1 MTLNLK
7 RCISILLVLMLLIG
21 IVPHAYAAEVSE
33 TVAAATEPEETV
45 DPTEPTEPTYPP
57 NNLST
62 PAALSAANDYAVM
75 SVASTQN
82 SIMLFDYADNGNY
95 TTVLNYQ
102 VSVSYKPNGT
112 GSTKTAYIKNMGWHF
127 ARYGGVPYPD
137 APLYCIE
144 PYRTYAASTSG
155 NSVDRGVTMDGSGS
169 TSGSNVWY
177 ALPAARREAIGLIL
191 LYSNQKW
198 DHSISVTTTKK
209 DSNPNV
215 PLRIATQMLIY
226 EIVCGLRD
234 PVTFESNSTNEC
246 GTDGDIF
253 YEVGAASVPYF
264 APNYNSLVDSIQAA
278 KKIPGF
284 TSASSS
290 SAPTIT
296 LTGEETAVYDS
307 NGVLPNFS
315 FTDGNGA
322 EFYKSGCD
330 LYITQTG
337 TISESTVFKATRS
350 LPSAASSTYCLWYM
364 SGSSYQTTISLE
376 NPSTGSLNAYF
387 KLKGAPQT
395 GNLSLTKTTE
405 DGMNLSG
412 WRFGIYSNSACS
424 SLVSGP
430 YTTNSSGKV
439 SVTGL
444 TAGTYY
450 VKELGHTDSA
460 INALY
465 TCASTNPQK
474 VTISAGATASVSFY
488 NKLNTGGLSLTKTT
502 DDGKN
507 LSGWKFGIYSDAA
520 CTSLVSGPHTTSA
533 SGKISV
539 SGLTPGTYYVKEL
552 GHTDSAINALYTCAS
567 TNPQQVTITSGATA
581 SVSFQNKLN
590 TGGVKLVKKTNTG
603 NNLSGWQIGLYTDS
617 ACTSVVAGSPFTTG
631 ADGTITVSNLIPG
644 TYYAKE
650 VASSDPYWVCD
661 TAVKTVTVATGQT
674 AEVTFTNTHKGR
686 GKIIKTM
693 PDGGSV
699 SGWVFEVYSS
709 ENKLVGT
716 CTTGEDGT
724 ILTDYL
730 LPGEYTVKEI
740 IPADS
745 PYICD
750 APNPKTITITPGQ
763 TTEVTFTNRLK
774 PGEIM
779 VEKVD
784 TQGTPLSGAEFLLE
798 WSIDGKE
805 WKPVTYT
812 EALDVKEGTCTS
824 DSLADGKLT
833 SGEDG
838 IIRFTG
844 LNPNSLYRLT
854 ETKAPN
860 GYQLLT
866 EPAFEGKIQ
875 VEDEY
880 FVQLTV
886 VNAPVYELPMTGAS
900 SGLLLKVS
908 QIICA
913 ALLLSLI
920 GYHVYQT
927 EQKKR
932 R

>member
-1 MTLNLK
+1 
-7 RCISILLVLMLLIG
+7 
-21 IVPHAYAAEVSE
+21 
-33 TVAAATEPEETV
+33 
-45 DPTEPTEPTYPP
+45 
-57 NNLST
+57 
-62 PAALSAANDYAVM
+62 M

-137 APLYCIE
+137 DPLYCIE

-155 NSVDRGVTMDGSGS
+155 NFVDRGVTMDGIGS
-169 TSGSNVWY
+169 TTGSNVWY

-246 GTDGDIF
+246 GTKGNIF
-253 YEVGAASVPYF
+253 YEVGVASVPYF

-278 KKIPGF
+278 KKIPSF

-322 EFYKSGCD
+322 EFYKSGYD

-364 SGSSYQTTISLE
+364 TGSSYQTTISLE

-405 DGMNLSG
+405 DGKNLSG
-412 WRFGIYSNSACS
+412 WQFSIYSNSACTN
-424 SLVSGP
+424 LVSGP
-430 YTTNSSGKV
+430 HTTNSSGKI

-465 TCASTNPQK
+465 TCASTNPQQ
-474 VTISAGATASVSFY
+474 VTISAGATA
-488 NKLNTGGLSLTKTT
+488 T
-502 DDGKN
+502 
-507 LSGWKFGIYSDAA
+507 
-520 CTSLVSGPHTTSA
+520 
-533 SGKISV
+533 
-539 SGLTPGTYYVKEL
+539 
-552 GHTDSAINALYTCAS
+552 
-567 TNPQQVTITSGATA
+567 
-581 SVSFQNKLN
+581 VSFQNKLN

-617 ACTSVVAGSPFTTG
+617 ACTSAVTGSPFTTG
-631 ADGTITVSNLIPG
+631 TDGTLVVSGLIPG

-674 AEVTFTNTHKGR
+674 TEVTFTNTHKGR

-709 ENKLVGT
+709 DNKLMGT

-740 IPADS
+740 IPAGS

-750 APNPKTITITPGQ
+750 APNPKSITITPGQ
-763 TTEVTFTNRLK
+763 TAEVAFTNRLK

-784 TQGTPLSGAEFLLE
+784 TQGAPLSGAEFLLE
-798 WSIDGKE
+798 WSSDGKE

-812 EALDVKEGTCTS
+812 EALDVQEGTCTS
-824 DSLADGKLT
+824 TGLADGRLT

-900 SGLLLKVS
+900 GSLLLKVS

-927 EQKKR
+927 EQKKYR
-932 R
+932 

>member
-21 IVPHAYAAEVSE
+21 IVPHAYAAEASE
-33 TVAAATEPEETV
+33 TVAAATEPEETI
-45 DPTEPTEPTYPP
+45 DPIEPTEPTEPP
-57 NNLST
+57 NNPTLNSAPATLS
-62 PAALSAANDYAVM
+62 PEAANDYAVM

-137 APLYCIE
+137 DPLYCIE
-144 PYRTYAASTSG
+144 PYRNYAASTSG
-155 NSVDRGVTMDGSGS
+155 NSVDRGVTMDGIGS
-169 TSGSNVWY
+169 TTGSNVWY
-177 ALPAARREAIGLIL
+177 ALPAERREAIGLIL

-209 DSNPNV
+209 NSNPNA
-215 PLRIATQMLIY
+215 PLRVATQMLIY

-246 GTDGDIF
+246 GTKGNIF
-253 YEVGAASVPYF
+253 YEVGVASVPYF

-278 KKIPGF
+278 KKIPSF

-290 SAPTIT
+290 SAPVIT

-322 EFYKSGCD
+322 EFYKSGYD

-405 DGMNLSG
+405 DGKNLSG
-412 WRFGIYSNSACS
+412 WQFSIYSNSACTN
-424 SLVSGP
+424 LVSGP
-430 YTTNSSGKV
+430 HTTNSSGKI

-465 TCASTNPQK
+465 TCASTNPQQ
-474 VTISAGATASVSFY
+474 VTISAGATA
-488 NKLNTGGLSLTKTT
+488 T
-502 DDGKN
+502 
-507 LSGWKFGIYSDAA
+507 
-520 CTSLVSGPHTTSA
+520 
-533 SGKISV
+533 
-539 SGLTPGTYYVKEL
+539 
-552 GHTDSAINALYTCAS
+552 
-567 TNPQQVTITSGATA
+567 
-581 SVSFQNKLN
+581 VSFQNKLN

-617 ACTSVVAGSPFTTG
+617 ACTSAVTGSPFTTG
-631 ADGTITVSNLIPG
+631 TDGTLVVSGLIPG

-686 GKIIKTM
+686 GKIIKAM

-709 ENKLVGT
+709 DNKLVGT

-750 APNPKTITITPGQ
+750 APNPKTITITADQ
-763 TTEVTFTNRLK
+763 TAEVAFTNRLK

-784 TQGTPLSGAEFLLE
+784 TQGAPLSGAEFLLE
-798 WSIDGKE
+798 WSSDGKE

-812 EALDVKEGTCTS
+812 EALDVQEGTCTS
-824 DSLADGKLT
+824 TGLADGRLT

-920 GYHVYQT
+920 GYHVYQAG
-927 EQKKR
+927 QKKYR
-932 R
+932 

>member
-21 IVPHAYAAEVSE
+21 IVPHAYAAEASE
-33 TVAAATEPEETV
+33 TVAAATEPEETI
-45 DPTEPTEPTYPP
+45 DPIEPTEPTEPP
-57 NNLST
+57 NNPTLNSAPATLS
-62 PAALSAANDYAVM
+62 PEAANDYAVM

-137 APLYCIE
+137 DPLYCIE
-144 PYRTYAASTSG
+144 PYRNYAASTSG
-155 NSVDRGVTMDGSGS
+155 NSVDRGVTMDGIGS
-169 TSGSNVWY
+169 TTGSNVWY
-177 ALPAARREAIGLIL
+177 ALPAERREAIGLIL

-209 DSNPNV
+209 NSNPNA
-215 PLRIATQMLIY
+215 PLRVATQMLIY

-246 GTDGDIF
+246 GTKGNIF
-253 YEVGAASVPYF
+253 YEVGVASVPYF

-278 KKIPGF
+278 KKIPSF

-290 SAPTIT
+290 SAPVIT

-322 EFYKSGCD
+322 EFYKSGYD

-405 DGMNLSG
+405 DGKNLSG
-412 WRFGIYSNSACS
+412 WQFSIYSNSACTN
-424 SLVSGP
+424 LVSGP
-430 YTTNSSGKV
+430 HTTNSSGKI

-465 TCASTNPQK
+465 TCASTNPQQ
-474 VTISAGATASVSFY
+474 VTISAGATA
-488 NKLNTGGLSLTKTT
+488 T
-502 DDGKN
+502 
-507 LSGWKFGIYSDAA
+507 
-520 CTSLVSGPHTTSA
+520 
-533 SGKISV
+533 
-539 SGLTPGTYYVKEL
+539 
-552 GHTDSAINALYTCAS
+552 
-567 TNPQQVTITSGATA
+567 
-581 SVSFQNKLN
+581 VSFQNKLN

-617 ACTSVVAGSPFTTG
+617 ACTSAVTGSPFTTG
-631 ADGTITVSNLIPG
+631 TDGTLVVSGLIPG

-686 GKIIKTM
+686 GKIIKAM

-709 ENKLVGT
+709 DNKLVGT

-750 APNPKTITITPGQ
+750 APNPKTITITAGQ
-763 TTEVTFTNRLK
+763 TAEVAFTNRLK

-784 TQGTPLSGAEFLLE
+784 TQGAPLSGAEFLLE
-798 WSIDGKE
+798 WSSDGKE

-812 EALDVKEGTCTS
+812 EALDVQEGTCTS
-824 DSLADGKLT
+824 TGLADGRLT

-920 GYHVYQT
+920 GYHVYQAG
-927 EQKKR
+927 QKKYR
-932 R
+932 

>member
-21 IVPHAYAAEVSE
+21 IVPHAYAAEASE
-33 TVAAATEPEETV
+33 TVAAATEPEETI
-45 DPTEPTEPTYPP
+45 DPTEPTEPTDPP

-102 VSVSYKPNGT
+102 VSVTYKPNGT
-112 GSTKTAYIKNMGWHF
+112 DSAKTAYIKNMGWHF

-137 APLYCIE
+137 DPLYCIE
-144 PYRTYAASTSG
+144 PYRNYAASTSG

-191 LYSNQKW
+191 LYSSQMWN
-198 DHSISVTTTKK
+198 HSISVTTTKK

-215 PLRIATQMLIY
+215 PLRVATQMLIY

-246 GTDGDIF
+246 GTDGNIF
-253 YEVGAASVPYF
+253 YDVGAASVPYF

-278 KKIPGF
+278 KKIPSF

-322 EFYKSGCD
+322 EFYKSGYD

-350 LPSAASSTYCLWYM
+350 LPSAANSTYCLWYM
-364 SGSSYQTTISLE
+364 YGSSYQTTISLE
-376 NPSTGSLNAYF
+376 NPSTGNLNAYF

-405 DGMNLSG
+405 DGKNLSG
-412 WRFGIYSNSACS
+412 WKFGIYSNSACT

-430 YTTNSSGKV
+430 HTTNSSGKI
-439 SVTGL
+439 SVTEL

-474 VTISAGATASVSFY
+474 VTISAGATA
-488 NKLNTGGLSLTKTT
+488 T
-502 DDGKN
+502 
-507 LSGWKFGIYSDAA
+507 
-520 CTSLVSGPHTTSA
+520 
-533 SGKISV
+533 
-539 SGLTPGTYYVKEL
+539 
-552 GHTDSAINALYTCAS
+552 
-567 TNPQQVTITSGATA
+567 
-581 SVSFQNKLN
+581 VSFQNKLN

-617 ACTSVVAGSPFTTG
+617 ACTSAVVGSPFATG
-631 ADGTITVSNLIPG
+631 ADGTISVTSLVPG

-650 VASSDPYWVCD
+650 IASSDPYWVCD

-674 AEVTFTNTHKGR
+674 AEVTFTNTHNGR

-709 ENKLVGT
+709 DNKLVVT

-740 IPADS
+740 IPAGS

-763 TTEVTFTNRLK
+763 TAEITFTNRLK

-798 WSIDGKE
+798 WSSDGKE
-805 WKPVTYT
+805 WKPVTVT
-812 EALDVKEGTCTS
+812 EELDVQEGTCTS
-824 DSLADGKLT
+824 TGLADGKLT
-833 SGEDG
+833 GGEDG

-900 SGLLLKVS
+900 GSLLLKIS

-920 GYHVYQT
+920 GYHVYQA

>member
-21 IVPHAYAAEVSE
+21 IVPHAYAAEASE
-33 TVAAATEPEETV
+33 TVAAATEPEETI
-45 DPTEPTEPTYPP
+45 DPIEPTEPTEPP
-57 NNLST
+57 NNPTLNSAPATLS
-62 PAALSAANDYAVM
+62 PEAANDYAVM

-137 APLYCIE
+137 DPLYCIE
-144 PYRTYAASTSG
+144 PYRNYAASTSG
-155 NSVDRGVTMDGSGS
+155 NSVDRGVTMDGIGS
-169 TSGSNVWY
+169 TTGSNVWY
-177 ALPAARREAIGLIL
+177 ALPAERREAIGLIL

-209 DSNPNV
+209 NSNPNA
-215 PLRIATQMLIY
+215 PLRVATQMLIY

-246 GTDGDIF
+246 GTKGNIF
-253 YEVGAASVPYF
+253 YEVGVASVPYF

-278 KKIPGF
+278 KKIPSF

-290 SAPTIT
+290 SAPVIT

-322 EFYKSGCD
+322 EFYKSGYD

-405 DGMNLSG
+405 DGKNLSG
-412 WRFGIYSNSACS
+412 WQFSIYSNSACTN
-424 SLVSGP
+424 LVSGP
-430 YTTNSSGKV
+430 HTTNSSGKI

-465 TCASTNPQK
+465 TCASTNPQQ
-474 VTISAGATASVSFY
+474 VTISAGATA
-488 NKLNTGGLSLTKTT
+488 T
-502 DDGKN
+502 
-507 LSGWKFGIYSDAA
+507 
-520 CTSLVSGPHTTSA
+520 
-533 SGKISV
+533 
-539 SGLTPGTYYVKEL
+539 
-552 GHTDSAINALYTCAS
+552 
-567 TNPQQVTITSGATA
+567 
-581 SVSFQNKLN
+581 VSFQNKLN

-617 ACTSVVAGSPFTTG
+617 ACTSAVTGSPFTTG
-631 ADGTITVSNLIPG
+631 TDGTLVVSGLIPG

-674 AEVTFTNTHKGR
+674 AEVTFTNTHNGR

-730 LPGEYTVKEI
+730 LPGEYTVKES
-740 IPADS
+740 IPAGS

-750 APNPKTITITPGQ
+750 VPNPKTITITPGQ
-763 TTEVTFTNRLK
+763 TAEVAFTNRLK

-784 TQGTPLSGAEFLLE
+784 TQGAPLSGAEFLLE
-798 WSIDGKE
+798 WSSDGKE

-812 EALDVKEGTCTS
+812 EALDVQEGTCTS
-824 DSLADGKLT
+824 TGLADGRLT